1 MAARMALQH
10 WLWQK
15 AAEPGKGEQVQLRA
29 PHPSV
34 SYVGHSLDGAYS
46 TIGENSALTG
56 VGLAAGLLAQ
66 GLLNEARLRSWQ
78 KMDYM

>member
-1 MAARMALQH
+1 MAVCRALWH
-10 WLWQK
+10 WLGQK

-34 SYVGHSLDGAYS
+34 SYVDHNLDGAHS
-46 TIGENSALTG
+46 TIGENNTLTG

-66 GLLNEARLRSWQ
+66 AC
-78 KMDYM
+78 